1 MLWNVKKFTKQD
13 DLDLLNT
20 DLHPLV
26 KRLIPEFI
34 NRVRKSRFNYENISL
49 YWDEKRSL
57 GPVHV
62 LMDNYRVGKI
72 NVEMVGNTYKLNVI
86 PKTHV
91 KYLTPT
97 VSVTKTAQHMIAE
110 LRPFT
115 PFEEAIAMATDIKLA
130 ITGEVNHTWS
140 TLTTQF
146 NNASSKI
153 DGYLRAGI
161 STMAGEVI
169 LGRLVQLWKMSETE
183 LSPQALR
190 TAFVEW
196 VDEGVFDSY
205 EMYEGIKKLRDALV
219 QIETHN
225 NSGMEGSMYVREWSD
240 GTGIIITYT
249 GGTPIRHYCSNLHE
263 QMPAEYASKLA
274 MLKVSGLT
282 FIPDVGVMCDPRP
295 IHDSLTETVYY
306 FI

>member
-1 MLWNVKKFTKQD
+1 MLWNAKKFTKQD

-34 NRVRKSRFNYENISL
+34 NRVRKSMFNYENISL
-49 YWDEKRSL
+49 YWDEKRAL

-72 NVEMVGNTYKLNVI
+72 NVEMVGNTYKFNVI

-115 PFEEAIAMATDIKLA
+115 PFEEAVAMATDIKLA

-161 STMAGEVI
+161 STMAGDVI

-205 EMYEGIKKLRDALV
+205 EMYEGIK
-219 QIETHN
+219 QIETHH

-274 MLKVSGLT
+274 MLKVAGLT

>member
-34 NRVRKSRFNYENISL
+34 NRVRKSMFNYENISL

-57 GPVHV
+57 GPIHV

-205 EMYEGIKKLRDALV
+205 EMYEGIK

-274 MLKVSGLT
+274 MLKVAGLT

>member
-34 NRVRKSRFNYENISL
+34 NRVRKSMFNYENISL
-49 YWDEKRSL
+49 YWDENRSL
-57 GPVHV
+57 GPIHV

-72 NVEMVGNTYKLNVI
+72 NVEMVGNTYKFNVI

-115 PFEEAIAMATDIKLA
+115 PFEEAVAMATDIKLA

-161 STMAGEVI
+161 STMAGDVI

-205 EMYEGIKKLRDALV
+205 EMYEGIK
-219 QIETHN
+219 QIETHH

-274 MLKVSGLT
+274 MLKVAGLT

>member
-1 MLWNVKKFTKQD
+1 MLWNTKKFTKQD

-34 NRVRKSRFNYENISL
+34 NRVRKSMFNYENISL

-115 PFEEAIAMATDIKLA
+115 PFEEAVAMATDIKLA

-205 EMYEGIKKLRDALV
+205 EMYEGIK
-219 QIETHN
+219 QIETYH

-274 MLKVSGLT
+274 MLKVAGLT

>member
-1 MLWNVKKFTKQD
+1 MLWNAKKFTKQD

-34 NRVRKSRFNYENISL
+34 NRVRKSMFNYENISL
-49 YWDEKRSL
+49 YWDENRSL
-57 GPVHV
+57 GPIHV

-72 NVEMVGNTYKLNVI
+72 NVGMVGNTYKFNVI

-161 STMAGEVI
+161 STMAGDVI

-205 EMYEGIKKLRDALV
+205 EMYEGIK
-219 QIETHN
+219 QIETHH

-249 GGTPIRHYCSNLHE
+249 GDTPIRHYCSNLHE

-274 MLKVSGLT
+274 MLKVAGLT